1 MNDLG
6 ITPADRK
13 VAVAA
18 RQKAEETD
26 GPALALELP
35 SGEIVTGKNSELSV
49 QQQLP

>member
-6 ITPADRK
+6 ITPTDRK
-13 VAVAA
+13 VAVSA

-35 SGEIVTGKNSELSV
+35 NGGNRDW
-49 QQQLP
+49 